1 MKSLKREKKM
11 KIFNKNEKLLE
22 IKYKNLLNNLTI
34 GKFDK
39 LKFAIKKYKFEYNQ
53 ILKIFLL
60 FIELN
65 DLKSGK
71 YRC

>member
-71 YRC
+71 Y

>member
-1 MKSLKREKKM
+1 M

-34 GKFDK
+34 RKFDK

-60 FIELN
+60 F
-65 DLKSGK
+65 
-71 YRC
+71 

>member
-1 MKSLKREKKM
+1 M

-34 GKFDK
+34 RKFDK

-65 DLKSGK
+65 DLKSDK
-71 YRC
+71 Y

>member
-1 MKSLKREKKM
+1 M

-71 YRC
+71 Y

>member
-1 MKSLKREKKM
+1 M

-34 GKFDK
+34 RKFDK

-71 YRC
+71 Y